1 MLKTAAGGLVSAQGC
16 VGARKIWWRF
26 GSPGEFGFLGP
37 FLVLQNSFFSAMA
50 VPRVP
55 EVCAYGIV
63 GPSAELDEGIFGI
76 STWKVAK

>member
-1 MLKTAAGGLVSAQGC
+1 
-16 VGARKIWWRF
+16 
-26 GSPGEFGFLGP
+26 
-37 FLVLQNSFFSAMA
+37 MA